1 MRMCVLS
8 SEDLSYLSSVLDGLQ
23 RAGGTPV
30 DAVPSPPASAHS
42 LLSGEWDSQLLGF
55 LPIEQQM
62 SPIASLQLLYSALQI
77 SLQMISQ
84 AYLTFIAVTKHLSDG
99 ETFIAHE

>member
-62 SPIASLQLLYSALQI
+62 SPIGSLQLLHSTRIVCRNSWFPAAS
-77 SLQMISQ
+77 SLS
-84 AYLTFIAVTKHLSDG
+84 FWCWC
-99 ETFIAHE
+99 